1 MKINYKYIV
10 YIIIFIAIVGIVLYL
25 KPLVDNAK
33 TLITDTDNII
43 SKINDKINIID
54 EYGLYPYLES
64 QGFKPTIDK
73 FNTTL
78 DDAQTAF
85 GNANTFFTN
94 TDDVINK
101 ANIEMDL
108 YQKYGIYPYI
118 DLDLSKITYTL
129 GVPNFSQIYQKS
141 EEVSNDRKSRINEY
155 EVERRRKLG
164 LMSEVN
170 EVNIINE
177 NPQFV
182 EPPKIPEELIQTPIE
197 TPVKVPKKEN
207 NKGIFSKVK
216 GFFSKEEKKKEE
228 DEEILGTSSLS
239 SNDIELEYFMYNL

>member
-1 MKINYKYIV
+1 MKINYNYIV
-10 YIIIFIAIVGIVLYL
+10 YIILFIIIVGIVLYL
-25 KPLVDNAK
+25 KPLIDNANI
-33 TLITDTDNII
+33 LITDADNII
-43 SKINDKINIID
+43 SKINTKIDIID

-108 YQKYGIYPYI
+108 YQKYGIYPYL

-129 GVPNFSQIYQKS
+129 GVPNFSQVYQKS
-141 EEVSNDRKSRINEY
+141 KVGEDR
-155 EVERRRKLG
+155 
-164 LMSEVN
+164 
-170 EVNIINE
+170 
-177 NPQFV
+177 Q
-182 EPPKIPEELIQTPIE
+182 KILEDYL
-197 TPVKVPKKEN
+197 
-207 NKGIFSKVK
+207 
-216 GFFSKEEKKKEE
+216 KKKEE
-228 DEEILGTSSLS
+228 EKI
-239 SNDIELEYFMYNL
+239 NKNIELEYFMYNL